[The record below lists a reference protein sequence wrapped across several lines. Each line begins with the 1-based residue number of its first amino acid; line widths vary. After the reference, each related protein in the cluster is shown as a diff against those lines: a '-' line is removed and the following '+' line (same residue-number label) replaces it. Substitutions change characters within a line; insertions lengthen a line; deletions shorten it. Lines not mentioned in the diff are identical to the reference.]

1 MKLSHVKF
9 IVPTHVPILKLQ
21 GSLSAEPRVSDSGGY
36 DIELDD
42 EMKFVR
48 IESLR
53 TSLPNPNDLPVYV
66 PITNVG
72 FFRVVGDK
80 NTMGAEKAKRLEV
93 DGKEAE
99 KKRLE
104 QEKKDG
110 EKK

>member
-1 MKLSHVKF
+1 MKLSFVKF
-9 IVPTHVPILKLQ
+9 MVPTQVPILKLQ
-21 GSLSAEPRVSDSGGY
+21 GSISAEPKVSDSAGF

-72 FFRVVGDK
+72 FFRMQGDK
-80 NTMGAEKAKRLEV
+80 NTLGAEKLRKAEY
-93 DGKEAE
+93 EE

>member
-1 MKLSHVKF
+1 MKLSHIKF
-9 IVPTHVPILKLQ
+9 IVSAHVPILKLQ
-21 GSLSAEPRVSDSGGY
+21 GSISAEPRVSDSAGY
-36 DIELDD
+36 DIQMDD

-53 TSLPNPNDLPVYV
+53 ASLPNPNDMPVYV

-80 NTMGAEKAKRLEV
+80 NTLGAEKVKKLEAE
-93 DGKEAE
+93 GKEAE

-104 QEKKDG
+104 QEKK
-110 EKK
+110 